1 MATAAP
7 KTQCVTCEKEK
18 ATSRCVGC
26 LQDFCFNHLAEHRQ
40 QLNKQ
45 VDDIQ
50 IHRDLFLQT
59 INEQTT
65 NNSQKHLFIQ
75 QIDQWEHESIQK
87 IKQTAEEIRQIVFIH
102 TNDNLGPTKDK
113 LNKLTEELKHSREK
127 DDIVETDLQKWT
139 EEIQQIKEE
148 LNRQSTPN
156 IIIQQ
161 SSTPL
166 INKIQVEFSGK

>member
-1 MATAAP
+1 MATPAT
-7 KTQCVTCEKEK
+7 KTQCVTCGKEK

-50 IHRDLFLQT
+50 VQRDSVLQT

-87 IKQTAEEIRQIVFIH
+87 IKQTAEEIRQIVLIH
-102 TNDNLGPTKDK
+102 TNDNLGSTKDK
-113 LNKLTEELKHSREK
+113 LNKLTEQLRDSREK
-127 DDIVETDLQKWT
+127 DDIMETDLQKW
-139 EEIQQIKEE
+139 EEELQLIKEQ
-148 LNRQSTPN
+148 LNRPSTPN

-166 INKIQVEFSGK
+166 INKLQVEFSGK

>member
-45 VDDIQ
+45 LDDIQ

-59 INEQTT
+59 INEKTT
-65 NNSQKHLFIQ
+65 NNSQKDLFIQ

-87 IKQTAEEIRQIVFIH
+87 IKQTAEEIRHIVSIH
-102 TNDNLGPTKDK
+102 TNDNFGPTKDK
-113 LNKLTEELKHSREK
+113 LNKLTEELKNSREK
-127 DDIVETDLQKWT
+127 DDIIETDLQKWK
-139 EEIQQIKEE
+139 EELQQIKEE

>member
-1 MATAAP
+1 MATPAP
-7 KTQCVTCEKEK
+7 KTQCVTCGKEK

-26 LQDFCFNHLAEHRQ
+26 LQDFCYNHLGEHRQ
-40 QLNKQ
+40 QLSKQ
-45 VDDIQ
+45 LDDIQ
-50 IHRDLFLQT
+50 VHRDLFLQT
-59 INEQTT
+59 INEQTN

-75 QIDQWEHESIQK
+75 QINQWEHESIQK
-87 IKQTAEEIRQIVFIH
+87 IKQTAEEIRQIVSIH
-102 TNDNLGPTKDK
+102 TNDNLDPTKDK
-113 LNKLTEELKHSREK
+113 LNKLTEELRNSLEK

>member
-1 MATAAP
+1 MAMAAT
-7 KTQCVTCEKEK
+7 KTQCVTCGKEK

-50 IHRDLFLQT
+50 VQRDSFLQT

-75 QIDQWEHESIQK
+75 QIDQ
-87 IKQTAEEIRQIVFIH
+87 
-102 TNDNLGPTKDK
+102 
-113 LNKLTEELKHSREK
+113 
-127 DDIVETDLQKWT
+127 
-139 EEIQQIKEE
+139 
-148 LNRQSTPN
+148 
-156 IIIQQ
+156 
-161 SSTPL
+161 
-166 INKIQVEFSGK
+166 